1 MKILPVPSATLYIG
15 KRAEKK
21 NFHGGFYRP
30 RLNPDGADFLVPF
43 TGIPWGEKSWFTMHF
58 LYLKWF
64 RAKDPRALSNF
75 FMPTSHPRHSIISSL
90 YHEGCETWGMK
101 IKNDTPRRRCWG
113 RRERDWRRGREN
125 RREKLPNF
133 PIAIA
138 RQLSRS
144 RARLVEI
151 FVVGPSSADR
161 RRWGRKWV
169 DRNAKRNSDGE
180 EGGEEV

>member
-1 MKILPVPSATLYIG
+1 
-15 KRAEKK
+15 
-21 NFHGGFYRP
+21 
-30 RLNPDGADFLVPF
+30 
-43 TGIPWGEKSWFTMHF
+43 
-58 LYLKWF
+58 
-64 RAKDPRALSNF
+64 
-75 FMPTSHPRHSIISSL
+75 
-90 YHEGCETWGMK
+90 MK
-101 IKNDTPRRRCWG
+101 IKNDTPRRR
-113 RRERDWRRGREN
+113 RERDWSRGREN

-161 RRWGRKWV
+161 RWGRKWV

>member
-101 IKNDTPRRRCWG
+101 IKNDTPRRRWETEG
-113 RRERDWRRGREN
+113 EGLESRKGESKGETSQ
-125 RREKLPNF
+125 LPNCDRASTF
-133 PIAIA
+133 SFSCSSRRNICCWPI
-138 RQLSRS
+138 
-144 RARLVEI
+144 
-151 FVVGPSSADR
+151 VG
-161 RRWGRKWV
+161 W
-169 DRNAKRNSDGE
+169 
-180 EGGEEV
+180 

>member
-1 MKILPVPSATLYIG
+1 
-15 KRAEKK
+15 
-21 NFHGGFYRP
+21 
-30 RLNPDGADFLVPF
+30 
-43 TGIPWGEKSWFTMHF
+43 
-58 LYLKWF
+58 
-64 RAKDPRALSNF
+64 
-75 FMPTSHPRHSIISSL
+75 
-90 YHEGCETWGMK
+90 MK
-101 IKNDTPRRRCWG
+101 IKNDTPRRRCWVW
-113 RRERDWRRGREN
+113 RERDWSRGREN